1 MRAPPAT
8 RPSPAPTRFRGA
20 DFGAF
25 RVEAAR
31 FAPGLVLSRHI
42 HERAVFAVFL
52 QGAMETSICGRTL
65 DCRPSSVLIEP
76 RGEPHAQRFMHT
88 GAQLLVIQPDPAR
101 MDSFESVRN
110 LFEEVGRFR
119 DGGIAAIGRRIVH
132 EIRAPDGVSPLAI
145 EGLTL
150 EIVALAARLHER
162 ERVGGRPPSWL
173 VQAREI
179 VHDRFLERLR
189 VSDVALEVGVHPVHL
204 ARVFRRHY
212 GSPIGSYL
220 RALRLNWAAE
230 RLLGDESLATI
241 ALKAGFADQS
251 HFTNAFRS
259 HTGVTPGE
267 YRRSRR

>member
-1 MRAPPAT
+1 M
-8 RPSPAPTRFRGA
+8 

-25 RVEAAR
+25 RVEAAH
-31 FAPGLVLSRHI
+31 FAPHLVLPRHI

-52 QGAMETSICGRTL
+52 QGTMETTICRRTL
-65 DCRPSSVLIEP
+65 ECRPSSVLIEP

-101 MDSFESVRN
+101 MDSFEGVRK
-110 LFEEVGRFR
+110 FFDEVGRFE
-119 DGGIAAIGRRIVH
+119 DGGISALGRRIVH
-132 EIRAPDGVSPLAI
+132 EFRAPDGVSPLAI
-145 EGLTL
+145 EGLAL

-162 ERVGGRPPSWL
+162 RRIGGRPPAWL

-189 VSDVALEVGVHPVHL
+189 VSDVASEVGVHPVHL

-220 RALRLNWAAE
+220 RALRLDWAAE
-230 RLLGDESLATI
+230 QLVGDESLATI

-251 HFTNAFRS
+251 HFTNTFRR
-259 HTGVTPGE
+259 HMGVTPGE
-267 YRRSRR
+267 YRHARQ